1 MEIKTVTYQCPNCS
15 AALEYNNAL
24 GKFKCLFCDSEFT
37 EEDIKKRFAENEGFE
52 LSQEN
57 LEAEQEAAQ
66 DESNRQAEEFA
77 GASALYTC
85 PNCGAGVIC
94 DSLTAS
100 TRCHFCHTPVI
111 LTGRLSGE
119 FRPNLIIPFARTR
132 EQAETAFKEYCKGKF
147 LLPKGFASEAQI
159 QNITPLYVPYWLKSG
174 TVDAFMEAEG
184 HKVHSWRAG
193 DTRFTNTKIFNVT
206 RRAEMTFV
214 RVPCDGSKRI
224 DDSLMESIEPFDYT
238 GIKPF
243 SMSYLSGC
251 GAEKYDVTVQEA
263 APVIDK
269 RISDAAADLLRS
281 DMNGYSTIAEKR
293 RNISFTKQQTVYGLL
308 PVWFLNYTYKGRDYP
323 FVMNGQTGCN
333 FGILPVSGLKKFLFG
348 AGLFIV
354 LGALEDHQDA
364 LSGEQAQELLD
375 LLDSTAREIHANVGV
390 ILGNASLDGLS
401 ERSYAKEFHNR
412 SFGEYSDSIVLMLVQ
427 AGSGKVD
434 QIYCTDRAYDMYQPR
449 IDSIFDAVYDGLD
462 SSGGDNYYAA
472 VTNYCAYLRSHDSVP
487 PKVDINIGHVGGV
500 IVALI
505 IAVCVA
511 NSQAAKYKKRAPVSA
526 RRYMDGSMTR
536 FTQRGDVFV
545 REYTTSHRISSSSSG
560 GSRHS
565 GGGGHRSGG
574 GGGRRR

>member
-119 FRPNLIIPFARTR
+119 FRPNLIIPFTRTR

-174 TVDAFMEAEG
+174 TLDAFMEAEG
-184 HKVHSWRAG
+184 HKVHSWRVG

-251 GAEKYDVTVQEA
+251 GAEKYDVTVQHA
-263 APVIDK
+263 GTGGK
-269 RISDAAADLLRS
+269 RKGRSDILHRPRLRHVPAQDRQHIRRGIRRSGQLRRRQLLR
-281 DMNGYSTIAEKR
+281 G
-293 RNISFTKQQTVYGLL
+293 G
-308 PVWFLNYTYKGRDYP
+308 
-323 FVMNGQTGCN
+323 
-333 FGILPVSGLKKFLFG
+333 
-348 AGLFIV
+348 
-354 LGALEDHQDA
+354 H
-364 LSGEQAQELLD
+364 ELLRVPAV
-375 LLDSTAREIHANVGV
+375 ARFRPAEGGHQHRARRRRDRRADNRGMR
-390 ILGNASLDGLS
+390 S
-401 ERSYAKEFHNR
+401 EFP
-412 SFGEYSDSIVLMLVQ
+412 G
-427 AGSGKVD
+427 GKV
-434 QIYCTDRAYDMYQPR
+434 QKARPGVRAKIHGRQP
-449 IDSIFDAVYDGLD
+449 DAV
-462 SSGGDNYYAA
+462 
-472 VTNYCAYLRSHDSVP
+472 H
-487 PKVDINIGHVGGV
+487 
-500 IVALI
+500 
-505 IAVCVA
+505 
-511 NSQAAKYKKRAPVSA
+511 SA
-526 RRYMDGSMTR
+526 RR
-536 FTQRGDVFV
+536 
-545 REYTTSHRISSSSSG
+545 RI
-560 GSRHS
+560 RA
-565 GGGGHRSGG
+565 
-574 GGGRRR
+574 

>member
-66 DESNRQAEEFA
+66 DESNRQAE
-77 GASALYTC
+77 
-85 PNCGAGVIC
+85 
-94 DSLTAS
+94 
-100 TRCHFCHTPVI
+100 
-111 LTGRLSGE
+111 
-119 FRPNLIIPFARTR
+119 
-132 EQAETAFKEYCKGKF
+132 TAFKEYCKGKF

-174 TVDAFMEAEG
+174 TLDAFMEAEG
-184 HKVHSWRAG
+184 HKVHSWRVG

-354 LGALEDHQDA
+354 LGV
-364 LSGEQAQELLD
+364 LLG
-375 LLDSTAREIHANVGV
+375 LL
-390 ILGNASLDGLS
+390 
-401 ERSYAKEFHNR
+401 
-412 SFGEYSDSIVLMLVQ
+412 
-427 AGSGKVD
+427 
-434 QIYCTDRAYDMYQPR
+434 
-449 IDSIFDAVYDGLD
+449 
-462 SSGGDNYYAA
+462 
-472 VTNYCAYLRSHDSVP
+472 
-487 PKVDINIGHVGGV
+487 GGV
-500 IVALI
+500 LFA
-505 IAVCVA
+505 
-511 NSQAAKYKKRAPVSA
+511 
-526 RRYMDGSMTR
+526 
-536 FTQRGDVFV
+536 
-545 REYTTSHRISSSSSG
+545 
-560 GSRHS
+560 
-565 GGGGHRSGG
+565 
-574 GGGRRR
+574 

>member
-119 FRPNLIIPFARTR
+119 FRPNLIIPFTRTR
-132 EQAETAFKEYCKGKF
+132 EQAETAFKKYCRGKF

-174 TVDAFMEAEG
+174 TLDAFMEAEG

-281 DMNGYSTIAEKR
+281 DMNGYSAIAEKR

-348 AGLFIV
+348 AGLF
-354 LGALEDHQDA
+354 
-364 LSGEQAQELLD
+364 
-375 LLDSTAREIHANVGV
+375 
-390 ILGNASLDGLS
+390 
-401 ERSYAKEFHNR
+401 
-412 SFGEYSDSIVLMLVQ
+412 IVLMLVQ

-526 RRYMDGSMTR
+526 RRYMDGSLTR

>member
-1 MEIKTVTYQCPNCS
+1 MEVITYKCPNCGGDLTFDPAS
-15 AALEYNNAL
+15 GKYKCEYCLSSFTQEEAERANPKAAEAL
-24 GKFKCLFCDSEFT
+24 NGEDDAAGAQEASDAQKESST
-37 EEDIKKRFAENEGFE
+37 EETKGETEQG
-52 LSQEN
+52 
-57 LEAEQEAAQ
+57 EAVV
-66 DESNRQAEEFA
+66 
-77 GASALYTC
+77 YTC

-119 FRPNLIIPFARTR
+119 FRPNLIIPFTRTR

-174 TVDAFMEAEG
+174 TLDAFMEAEG

-354 LGALEDHQDA
+354 LGV
-364 LSGEQAQELLD
+364 LLG
-375 LLDSTAREIHANVGV
+375 LL
-390 ILGNASLDGLS
+390 
-401 ERSYAKEFHNR
+401 
-412 SFGEYSDSIVLMLVQ
+412 
-427 AGSGKVD
+427 
-434 QIYCTDRAYDMYQPR
+434 
-449 IDSIFDAVYDGLD
+449 
-462 SSGGDNYYAA
+462 
-472 VTNYCAYLRSHDSVP
+472 
-487 PKVDINIGHVGGV
+487 GGV
-500 IVALI
+500 LFA
-505 IAVCVA
+505 
-511 NSQAAKYKKRAPVSA
+511 
-526 RRYMDGSMTR
+526 
-536 FTQRGDVFV
+536 
-545 REYTTSHRISSSSSG
+545 
-560 GSRHS
+560 
-565 GGGGHRSGG
+565 
-574 GGGRRR
+574 

>member
-66 DESNRQAEEFA
+66 DEANRQAEEFA

-119 FRPNLIIPFARTR
+119 FRPNLIIPFTRTR

-147 LLPKGFASEAQI
+147 LLPKGFAGEAQI

-193 DTRFTNTKIFNVT
+193 DTRFTNTKIFSVT

-251 GAEKYDVTVQEA
+251 GAEKYDVTAQEA

-354 LGALEDHQDA
+354 LGVL
-364 LSGEQAQELLD
+364 LSLL
-375 LLDSTAREIHANVGV
+375 
-390 ILGNASLDGLS
+390 
-401 ERSYAKEFHNR
+401 
-412 SFGEYSDSIVLMLVQ
+412 
-427 AGSGKVD
+427 
-434 QIYCTDRAYDMYQPR
+434 
-449 IDSIFDAVYDGLD
+449 
-462 SSGGDNYYAA
+462 
-472 VTNYCAYLRSHDSVP
+472 
-487 PKVDINIGHVGGV
+487 GGV
-500 IVALI
+500 LFA
-505 IAVCVA
+505 
-511 NSQAAKYKKRAPVSA
+511 
-526 RRYMDGSMTR
+526 
-536 FTQRGDVFV
+536 
-545 REYTTSHRISSSSSG
+545 
-560 GSRHS
+560 
-565 GGGGHRSGG
+565 
-574 GGGRRR
+574 